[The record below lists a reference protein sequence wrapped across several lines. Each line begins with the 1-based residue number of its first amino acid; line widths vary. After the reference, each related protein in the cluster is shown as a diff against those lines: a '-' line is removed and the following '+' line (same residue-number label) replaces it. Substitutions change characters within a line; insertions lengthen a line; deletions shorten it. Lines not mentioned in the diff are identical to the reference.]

1 MSILLVAQRRDM
13 TPVKEALLKAD
24 PNLDIE
30 IWPNVSD
37 PKRITFAIAWNHPK
51 DVFKQYPNLKM
62 ISSLGAGVDHLI
74 NDDSIP
80 ESVTITRVVAPTL
93 TSDMSDYV
101 MTAVLN
107 YLRSTHIFY
116 RQQERN
122 EWNMILAK
130 DKKAH
135 TIGIMGLGELGR
147 RTATDLV
154 KIGLNVTGWARTK
167 KEIDG
172 VKTFT
177 GDQLDQFLAATNIVV
192 CLLPLTSKTE
202 DILNLELFKKLK
214 KPAHVISVGR
224 GKHLVEEDLIY
235 ALDADIID
243 SATLDVFRE
252 EPLPESHPFWNRKKI
267 VITPH
272 IASVS
277 DPDEVAELLIDN
289 YKRMLSGI
297 QQRHIVDKNREY

>member
-1 MSILLVAQRRDM
+1 MSILLVARHRDM
-13 TPVKEALLKAD
+13 SPVKEALLKAD

-30 IWPNVSD
+30 IWPNVYD
-37 PKRITFAIAWNHPK
+37 PKSITFAVAWKHPK
-51 DVFKQYPNLKM
+51 NIFNQYPNLKM

-80 ESVTITRVVAPTL
+80 ESVTLTRVIAPTL

-107 YLRSTHIFY
+107 YLRSTHTFY
-116 RQQERN
+116 RQQERT

-130 DKKAH
+130 DKKEH
-135 TIGIMGLGELGR
+135 TVGVMGLGELGR
-147 RTATDLV
+147 HSAEDLV
-154 KIGLNVTGWARTK
+154 KIGCNVTGWARTK
-167 KEIDG
+167 KEIEG

-177 GDQLDQFLAATNIVV
+177 ADQLDQFLAATNIVV
-192 CLLPLTSKTE
+192 CLLPLTSETE

-214 KPAHVISVGR
+214 KPAHIISVGR
-224 GKHLVEEDLIY
+224 GDHLVEEDLIY
-235 ALDADIID
+235 ALDADIVD

-252 EPLPESHPFWNRKKI
+252 EPLPDSHPFWNRKKI

-289 YKRMLSGI
+289 YKRMLSGME
-297 QQRHIVDKNREY
+297 QKHVVDKKREY

>member
-51 DVFKQYPNLKM
+51 DVFKQYPNLRM